1 MQMAEITAVVS
12 RDEAL
17 EVKIEAAYRE
27 LLKNNTREA
36 FEAMKKLIKQRS
48 KAQVRRMEIERGL
61 VR

>member
-1 MQMAEITAVVS
+1 MAEITAVIS

-17 EVKIEAAYRE
+17 EAKIDAAYRD

-36 FEAMKKLIKQRS
+36 FEAMKRLIKQRS